1 MSEIS
6 VSARPVYLSFRVK
19 TRRVC
24 FHPKL
29 CILWPNPHSSPC
41 THSFQSFSLL
51 LLPIFASFA
60 EHQEDGGG
68 RGGGGGVRGGGVV
81 GRVNLLI
88 VKKPLLSLFV
98 LAVSDS
104 DLNYRRFRYTS
115 EQVGMGEE
123 ERE

>member
-1 MSEIS
+1 MVIS
-6 VSARPVYLSFRVK
+6 ITGRYHHHTTRCPNVVTNPFLARKLLSWGV
-19 TRRVC
+19 
-24 FHPKL
+24 
-29 CILWPNPHSSPC
+29 
-41 THSFQSFSLL
+41 
-51 LLPIFASFA
+51 
-60 EHQEDGGG
+60 GGF
-68 RGGGGGVRGGGVV
+68 
-81 GRVNLLI
+81 VNLLI

>member
-1 MSEIS
+1 MTHFQC
-6 VSARPVYLSFRVK
+6 VKFFRPKIRSCKFFDK
-19 TRRVC
+19 
-24 FHPKL
+24 
-29 CILWPNPHSSPC
+29 
-41 THSFQSFSLL
+41 FQVW
-51 LLPIFASFA
+51 
-60 EHQEDGGG
+60 EEG
-68 RGGGGGVRGGGVV
+68 GGGVV
-81 GRVNLLI
+81 GGGVGGFVNLLI

>member
-1 MSEIS
+1 M
-6 VSARPVYLSFRVK
+6 
-19 TRRVC
+19 
-24 FHPKL
+24 
-29 CILWPNPHSSPC
+29 
-41 THSFQSFSLL
+41 
-51 LLPIFASFA
+51 
-60 EHQEDGGG
+60 
-68 RGGGGGVRGGGVV
+68 V

>member
-1 MSEIS
+1 ME
-6 VSARPVYLSFRVK
+6 VWGYLKLIVK
-19 TRRVC
+19 GKRYFERNYC
-24 FHPKL
+24 
-29 CILWPNPHSSPC
+29 
-41 THSFQSFSLL
+41 
-51 LLPIFASFA
+51 
-60 EHQEDGGG
+60 
-68 RGGGGGVRGGGVV
+68 GVV